1 MFLKFILSLFLITN
15 VSSSTILSNKCDY
28 NTKETCIN
36 DWSCMWC
43 NKTLNNITNST
54 NPYKNSS
61 TISECNVIATC
72 NFNDKKSNCLYSN
85 DYKYNL
91 HCTVIEVFFYT
102 MIFMGYYFSM
112 IVIYGIVNRLL
123 LNDNVSNHT
132 RNTINSIILL
142 ILSVPLILYMFLDK
156 LIFYTLF
163 LCYVFIAL
171 FSYCCIKIKDKDR
184 NLHLVKQPP
193 APPYSAIN

>member
-1 MFLKFILSLFLITN
+1 MFLKFIFSLFLINN
-15 VSSSTILSNKCDY
+15 VVSGSIMSNKCDHS
-28 NTKETCIN
+28 TKETCVN

-54 NPYKNSS
+54 NPSKNSS

-72 NFNDKKSNCLYSN
+72 NFNDKNSNCLYSN

-156 LIFYTLF
+156 FIFYTLF
-163 LCYVFIAL
+163 LAYVFIAL
-171 FSYCCIKIKDKDR
+171 FSYCCIKIKDKDKDL
-184 NLHLVKQPP
+184 NLVKQQP
-193 APPYSAIN
+193 APPYSTIN